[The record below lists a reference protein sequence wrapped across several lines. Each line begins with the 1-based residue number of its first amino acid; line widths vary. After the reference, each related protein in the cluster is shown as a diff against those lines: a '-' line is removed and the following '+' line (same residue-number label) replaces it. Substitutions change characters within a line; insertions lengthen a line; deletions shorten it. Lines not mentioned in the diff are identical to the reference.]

1 MTEIEGADLRDFFGR
16 GNEQLAIS
24 IAGATTTEIEAVD
37 ARDFFGRGNERIA
50 NSIADVHDLDDL
62 DDLDPDVDRQSSW
75 NDLKTLVARGDQTC
89 CTVNCVIGV

>member
-24 IAGATTTEIEAVD
+24 
-37 ARDFFGRGNERIA
+37 RDFFGRGNERIA
-50 NSIADVHDLDDL
+50 NSIADVHDMDDLDDL
-62 DDLDPDVDRQSSW
+62 DDLDPDGDRQSSW

-89 CTVNCVIGV
+89 CTVNCVIGL